1 MNEQIEDIKNIYQ
14 KNTNNFS
21 FTDTIGSFINNR
33 EFSRGYDEYKT
44 GNLTENSYIYY
55 SLSAIG
61 QEFGE
66 RLYSDVI
73 HYVDNV
79 ANVDTCKVKAL
90 KSMMYFL
97 GIEYKVISNLDLF
110 PVEVID
116 LIDVLSLNPKYLL
129 YTNKLKKEFVDIL
142 IENGIIEDIDED
154 KQNYTIN
161 ESKYNDFKKTLFT
174 NLLSSY
180 VSYRFSNISST
191 RVIDTYEFKAEYTGE
206 QQDRQHTSKIFRNV
220 DRFFNVSKIVD
231 DIENETD
238 SIDNYNGSEREL
250 IQQEI
255 DYRNTYET
263 FDHLSS
269 ETTTRY
275 AYYTRKKVLEY
286 ANFIDNKY
294 YFDSIGDSGNIN
306 DITNYELDPNYFRVD
321 INNANKV
328 ITYDGNTGF
337 ANINEKI
344 IEKTATSLLAITN
357 YICKIRDN
365 IKLQMKKTYMKG
377 SFNLMQFM
385 INEFLTEYSNNPV
398 FKNDNLSSSLMDLK
412 THQVND
418 VKLKEYYDITEYY
431 NIETNT
437 SLKSDNPTKTNNRYW
452 EYDDD
457 RDVNGLHMA
466 FTKSQIADFYLKS
479 LCTSDTFKDEN
490 ELFDFLS
497 AIYNLGANDSY
508 VNPDSIFHCQLN
520 DGTYT
525 TDLYPHIVGIK
536 RNLDELSSHLSNC
549 NYVFPE
555 GSLESQISN
564 VIEFIYSNISAAC
577 LSDVYTISTDNELSI
592 QKLNETYNNISSDF
606 ERLINDQ
613 NYAVYMNESKNR
625 YCYKDNDSDN
635 ILNHDWKEE
644 YKSAFFND
652 ANLSSDGKPFWQTE
666 EYFKYQE
673 ERLNQLQSFSER
685 YIINY
690 PLNISLSVI
699 NKQFDDISS
708 DLMNSVIN
716 EIAAKYNYFDI
727 SSDTLDEEMDSAVK
741 FLNKK
746 IEHLADDDP
755 IKEDINQYIEKI
767 LKLSASYNDIY
778 TGYQEMKNDP
788 QQSLFLLG
796 FDFQTYNR
804 FNKKTL
810 RQLSSYTTVKDGQNR
825 NSILSNLNEL
835 YKRYDNLINDFQEI
849 ANNIS
854 EQTVEIT
861 YKPKYGYYENI
872 FEDMVDNIKFETEM
886 RLYKAQELI
895 NNEKTNVINF
905 MYTDDYALQKELDI
919 KYDLSSEQTNFYTA
933 INNRLSDVNFFE
945 FDDYNAQYDFYLSYT
960 GRDES
965 KFPYYN
971 IKNVTHASYQIHPYL
986 NQFIEE
992 SELEKKILES
1002 YDNGIIEDLEDQNIF
1017 NNISSFIGDYG
1028 NIINTWSTGAMEY
1041 CGYRTRYEKSTNRIE
1056 VRSKTIKHELVDYD
1070 GAFYPP
1076 AIEDLFR
1083 DPSKDYYNK
1092 QISSISLMTEKD
1104 EFGEKTFYGKYYS
1117 HLGLS
1122 KDEAEFICNQLVEF
1136 HDKIQDIVTE
1146 RTVADK
1152 CNVYDIYQYT
1162 LDRFSNSYVL
1172 YKKYTSEEPDYLER
1186 KNTTG
1191 ELWIRKSNNPIAF
1204 PAFYGEYGNILQ
1216 SSHDFINSMSGNT
1229 IFDMD
1234 IDDSLQLMALVTDLS
1249 GKMQEN
1255 VDNYSHGN
1263 VVFGK
1268 IQYIQD
1274 EKKDLQYL
1282 GFTDQEF
1289 DLKGQ
1294 PKYFTK
1300 NFECETNHKL
1310 IGIIKPEV
1318 NTIQCVYVDDSQD
1331 SETSYHIDIITKDNI
1346 KDFTALEIKE
1356 PNYTNTFPIT
1366 VEKTVNFKILGTDLA
1381 MSYNNLEKEYT
1392 FVTKLRYLQDDIN
1405 IGTENG
1411 SNLSSYN
1418 LMSEDE
1424 YPDRNDLLK
1433 TTSIDSFEEY
1443 IGIIKYNTTTL
1454 NQSLIVCNLN
1464 ADASYIPLYPGEY
1477 GKIKYENIRKISS
1490 DYYNFELLGRSR
1502 NIDQEIGMIN
1512 PDADPYFDID
1522 DIRENYTFGRV
1533 YENYDQIFDK
1543 TILIQD
1549 NKDILLRGKPTQEWS
1564 ICLSDYNQYTKN
1576 DYQDMKVIFFNKT
1589 IYGNN
1594 PYYIGTLASI
1604 TGKCV
1609 GCNYMDIPN
1618 TKDTVLASNTQIE
1631 IAGTDD
1637 YFAIKKGLHTSNRLN
1652 NINNI
1657 KISFDYSTKIFKTIF
1672 YVENQDLDS
1681 FIPEGALQIVFYN
1694 PFDNQMFK
1702 FYHLFDTFGMIYN
1715 DWKNEIVND
1724 YDHIQNCGNFNIIPG
1739 IKSYEQGIPSEDG
1752 GYDILS
1758 NRI

>member
-110 PVEVID
+110 PVEIID

-161 ESKYNDFKKTLFT
+161 ESEYNNFKKTLFT

-180 VSYRFSNISST
+180 VSYQFSNILST

-250 IQQEI
+250 IQREI

-294 YFDSIGDSGNIN
+294 YFDSIGDSDNIN
-306 DITNYELDPNYFRVD
+306 AITNYELDPNYFRVD
-321 INNANKV
+321 INNAEKV
-328 ITYDGNTGF
+328 IKYDDTGL
-337 ANINEKI
+337 AEIDEGI
-344 IEKTATSLLAITN
+344 IEKTANSLLTITN

-564 VIEFIYSNISAAC
+564 VIEFIYSNISAAY

-652 ANLSSDGKPFWQTE
+652 ANLTSDGKPFWQTE

-673 ERLNQLQSFSER
+673 ERQNQLQSFSER
-685 YIINY
+685 YINNY

-746 IEHLADDDP
+746 IERLADDDP

-810 RQLSSYTTVKDGQNR
+810 RQLSSYTIVKDEQNR
-825 NSILSNLNEL
+825 NSILSNLNGL

-849 ANNIS
+849 ANNVS
-854 EQTVEIT
+854 KQTVEIT

-886 RLYKAQELI
+886 RLHKAQELI

-1002 YDNGIIEDLEDQNIF
+1002 YDNGIIEELEDQNIF

-1028 NIINTWSTGAMEY
+1028 NIINTWSTGAMDY

-1083 DPSKDYYNK
+1083 DPSRDYYNE
-1092 QISSISLMTEKD
+1092 QISSISSMIEKD

-1204 PAFYGEYGNILQ
+1204 PAFYGKYGNILQ

-1249 GKMQEN
+1249 GKMQEK

-1274 EKKDLQYL
+1274 EKKDLQHL

-1289 DLKGQ
+1289 DLNGQ

-1318 NTIQCVYVDDSQD
+1318 NIIQCVYVDDSND

-1411 SNLSSYN
+1411 SSLSSYN

-1522 DIRENYTFGRV
+1522 DIRKNYTFGRV
-1533 YENYDQIFDK
+1533 YEDYDQIFDK

-1549 NKDILLRGKPTQEWS
+1549 NKDILLKGKPTQEWS

-1609 GCNYMDIPN
+1609 ECNYMDIPN

-1758 NRI
+1758 NRN